1 MASTRQI
8 NRVESPTKLI
18 EKQHL
23 TVTVYKNKK
32 SEEMVYTKFKK
43 DYEQVIDSLS
53 GSNILNKQ
61 MAISVLTELG
71 FVLKKE
77 N

>member
-1 MASTRQI
+1 
-8 NRVESPTKLI
+8 
-18 EKQHL
+18 
-23 TVTVYKNKK
+23 
-32 SEEMVYTKFKK
+32 MVHTKFKK